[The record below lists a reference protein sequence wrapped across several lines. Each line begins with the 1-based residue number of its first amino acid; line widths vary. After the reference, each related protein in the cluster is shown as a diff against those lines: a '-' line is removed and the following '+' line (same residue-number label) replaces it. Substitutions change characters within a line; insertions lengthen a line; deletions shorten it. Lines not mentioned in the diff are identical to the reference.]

1 MVHKRQLAT
10 NSSFYFVSNLLST
23 FAGAITLPVW
33 TRLLSQQEYGL
44 LSLVTASVS
53 FMVVFSK
60 FGLQHASL
68 RFYSDVKA
76 GKLPYGLVSYYS
88 TMTLAAIGFSL
99 AVTSL
104 VVGTA
109 HWLLRNSGNR
119 AMLALLLPAG
129 AVIVIQSINFSLE
142 IFLRAEQKAKLHAA
156 IVLVMRYGRFG
167 MALLMVFVLGATV
180 RSICVGWILSGSVL
194 LTFLLLRMTYLGQI
208 SPRKFSSGLLRKA
221 IVYGFPM
228 IWTEVSNLTLSLGDR
243 FILAYFLGEAAVG
256 VYSVGYN
263 MSMLGQSLLAVPLR
277 MAVVPIYLSI
287 WAEQGQ
293 DETRKFLGHAFHYYL
308 MLGIPTALG
317 LIWFRREI
325 VTLLATA
332 KFVEAETI
340 VPLIIIP
347 LIIHGGYGIYAAG
360 LYIQKKTV
368 VFMTATAFATV
379 LNLGLNV
386 VLIPKMGLQ
395 GAAVATLVAYLLIS
409 ILIYYKARPFM
420 QVPMDWVAI
429 LRFCVL
435 TVVALA
441 AAMLIPAEWN
451 VVIKI
456 AAVIVVYLALVLAL
470 DRVCRDDLKGVLS
483 R

>member
-1 MVHKRQLAT
+1 
-10 NSSFYFVSNLLST
+10 
-23 FAGAITLPVW
+23 
-33 TRLLSQQEYGL
+33 
-44 LSLVTASVS
+44 
-53 FMVVFSK
+53 
-60 FGLQHASL
+60 
-68 RFYSDVKA
+68 
-76 GKLPYGLVSYYS
+76 
-88 TMTLAAIGFSL
+88 
-99 AVTSL
+99 
-104 VVGTA
+104 
-109 HWLLRNSGNR
+109 
-119 AMLALLLPAG
+119 
-129 AVIVIQSINFSLE
+129 
-142 IFLRAEQKAKLHAA
+142 
-156 IVLVMRYGRFG
+156 
-167 MALLMVFVLGATV
+167 
-180 RSICVGWILSGSVL
+180 
-194 LTFLLLRMTYLGQI
+194 
-208 SPRKFSSGLLRKA
+208 
-221 IVYGFPM
+221 
-228 IWTEVSNLTLSLGDR
+228 
-243 FILAYFLGEAAVG
+243 
-256 VYSVGYN
+256 
-263 MSMLGQSLLAVPLR
+263 
-277 MAVVPIYLSI
+277 
-287 WAEQGQ
+287 
-293 DETRKFLGHAFHYYL
+293 